1 MGIAGE
7 RSSRIGEHRVYEN
20 ILCEKA
26 DGIAT
31 ITLNRPDVMNAYTPD
46 MGDELVTAFN
56 DARADETIRVVIL
69 TGSGRGF
76 CAGADRAYLRPDPE
90 GKLRPIGAEE
100 FVTTYP
106 IQLATF
112 PKPIIV
118 AINGAAV
125 GIGVTMTLPC
135 DIRIAAEDARI
146 SLNFAKLGILMG
158 LGSTHLLPQIVGRG
172 TALELVL
179 TAPML
184 TGREAAAVGLVN
196 RAVPGDRLIET
207 ARAMAAQ
214 VIECN
219 ADAIAY
225 GKRALHYGSSAT
237 LEDAIANEKALNAE
251 RRKAHEA
258 KSGR

>member
-1 MGIAGE
+1 
-7 RSSRIGEHRVYEN
+7 VYEN
-20 ILCEKA
+20 ILAETT

-46 MGDELVTAFN
+46 MGDELVQAFN
-56 DARADETIRVVIL
+56 AARDDNDVRVVIL

-90 GKLRPIGAEE
+90 GKLRQIGKEE

-112 PKPIIV
+112 PKPIIA

-135 DIRIAAEDARI
+135 DIRIAAVDAKI

-158 LGSTHLLPQIVGRG
+158 LGSTHLLPQIVGRQ
-172 TALELVL
+172 TALELIL

-184 TGREAAAVGLVN
+184 TGEQAAVVGLVN
-196 RAVPGDRLIET
+196 RAVPGDQLLET

-225 GKRALHYGSSAT
+225 SKRALHFGSSAS
-237 LEDAIANEKALNAE
+237 LEEAIANERALNVE
-251 RRKAHEA
+251 RRMAYEA
-258 KSGR
+258 KQG